1 VKTRQYLS
9 TFVLIL
15 LAAAALCAQSP
26 NSAALIVTV
35 EDPNHAV
42 IPGAVVTLT
51 NEATGEARTGATDSE
66 GSIRFSSL
74 PLSGTYR
81 VNASATNFRSNLVS
95 KVDLRAGETATVNVS
110 LAVGGQ
116 NIDILGDVTVYGTQD
131 GVRAD
136 PQIGRAIDT
145 KQIEQTPVLGRKVAA
160 LPLLNS
166 AFRPGKGTGDLF
178 VNTIYVAT
186 GAGGRREVTTSVDGS
201 TVDESWGRQTSLVTI
216 PMGAV
221 QEMQILTNAFSS
233 EYGWTAGPAINVI
246 TKSGSNTLH
255 GEFVYLARPG
265 NWQDRRFSTRNF
277 CAPSIKTCVTPAT
290 LTAMSAPDIPDR
302 LNQFSFSIG
311 GPIKKDKTFFFVS
324 NDFTRQYRTAPL
336 SPTLPAFVLD
346 ANGDLFF
353 TGKYQQ
359 ELLDTRID
367 HRINAKHSLTLRAN
381 IDRFYD
387 TNPQDTVSGT
397 SAPTVARRYQRDGWS
412 LQLNHDWI
420 IESDL
425 VNQAR
430 FTFLNADPVT
440 KWTPATLSTTYTRAG
455 SSPFTIGQSRVAD
468 LWSRQAQ
475 FSDTLTWTK
484 GKHNFRFGGS
494 IAKHNSGG
502 NGAEFGTAVL
512 GTFTFKNTTTA
523 PFSQLTLTDVQ
534 NYSQPISFGISTYDL
549 TQWLYSA
556 YVQDDIRLRPSL
568 TVNLGLRYDR
578 QSITTAKSNFAPRI
592 GFGWNPDGDARTA
605 VRGGYG
611 MYYTQIRSNVY
622 AAALT
627 GGLDGLASYT
637 AVSGQT
643 GFPTCL
649 TCVPVNVD
657 PHMVPASQI
666 PARDITILSGQ
677 RAFYEAQFARFALN
691 FDSLPDYPD
700 HLKNPRSQVMT
711 IGVEREFVKGFFVGT
726 DFVHQHW
733 TAIDRTVDLNA
744 PSAFDRTAPGQ
755 TRTVAA
761 ANATRPI
768 LPVNGG
774 VRQVN
779 VLMNL
784 GKADYNGLQTQVTYR
799 GYRKLYASLSYTL
812 SKATNTTEP
821 DGNGINPNQSIISR
835 LGEEERGL
843 SLLDQ
848 RHRAVI
854 ALNYQLPWNF
864 TIGTVTY
871 LASARPINATTGIDN
886 NGDGLNND
894 RPVING
900 VVVPRSF
907 FRSTATRDITAFI
920 ENTIHFN
927 ERMRLTLR
935 LEGFNLTNNPN
946 ILGRAQTFYG
956 DTGTPN
962 PTFGQLVTVANGATV
977 ALPGLANIDTPRMLQ
992 IQARFS
998 F

>member
-1 VKTRQYLS
+1 VRRILQLT
-9 TFVLIL
+9 TFAFVLIVAARA
-15 LAAAALCAQSP
+15 LAQTP
-26 NSAALIVTV
+26 NTAALIVTV

-42 IPGAVVTLT
+42 IPGATVKLT
-51 NEATGEARTGATDSE
+51 NEATGEVRNGSTDAN
-66 GSIRFSSL
+66 GTVRFSSL
-74 PLSGTYR
+74 PLNGTYR
-81 VNASATNFRSNLVS
+81 IIASAANFRNESLA
-95 KVDLRAGETATVNVS
+95 KIDLRAGETATLIVS
-110 LAVGGQ
+110 LQ
-116 NIDILGDVTVYGTQD
+116 IENDSIPSVTVYGTQER
-131 GVRAD
+131 VRTD

-145 KQIEQTPVLGRKVAA
+145 KQINETPALGRKVAA

-186 GAGGRREVTTSVDGS
+186 GAGGRREVTTAVDGS
-201 TVDESWGRQTSLVTI
+201 TVDEPWGRQTSVVTI

-233 EYGWTAGPAINVI
+233 EYGWTAGPAVNVI
-246 TKSGSNTLH
+246 TKSGTNVLH
-255 GEFVYLARPG
+255 GEVIFLGRPG
-265 NWQDRRFSTRNF
+265 GWQDRRFSTKNF
-277 CAPSIKTCVTPAT
+277 CPPSITSCTVPTT

-324 NDFTRQYRTAPL
+324 NDFTRQCRTAPL
-336 SPTLPAFVLD
+336 SPTLPSFVLD
-346 ANGDLFF
+346 TNGDLFF

-359 ELLDTRID
+359 ELLDLRID
-367 HRINAKHSLTLRAN
+367 HRIDAKHSLTLRGN
-381 IDRFYD
+381 LDRFYD

-397 SAPTVARRYQRDGWS
+397 SAPTVARSYQRDGRS

-420 IESDL
+420 VDTDL

-430 FTFLNADPVT
+430 FTFLNGDPVT
-440 KWTPATLSTTYTRAG
+440 KWTPATLSTTYTRSG
-455 SSPFTIGQSRVAD
+455 SAPFTIGQSRVAD
-468 LWSRQAQ
+468 LFSRQAQ
-475 FSDTLTWTK
+475 VSDTLTWTR
-484 GKHNFRFGGS
+484 GINNFRFGGS
-494 IAKHNSGG
+494 VARHNSGG
-502 NGAEFGTAVL
+502 NGSEFGTAAL
-512 GTFTFKNTTTA
+512 GTFTFKSTTTA
-523 PFSQLTLTDVQ
+523 PFSQLALNDVQ
-534 NYSQPISFGISTYDL
+534 NYTQPINFGISTYNL

-556 YVQDDIRLRPSL
+556 YMQDDIRLRPSL
-568 TVNLGLRYDR
+568 TVNLGVRYDR
-578 QSITTAKSNFAPRI
+578 QSITTAKNNLAPRI
-592 GFGWNPDGDARTA
+592 GFGWNPGGDARTA
-605 VRGGYG
+605 IRGGYG

-637 AVSGQT
+637 AVAGQT

-657 PHMVPASQI
+657 PKAVPAAQL
-666 PARDITILSGQ
+666 PARDITILPGQ
-677 RAFYEAQFARFALN
+677 KAFYEAQFARYGLN
-691 FDSLPDYPD
+691 FDLLPNYPD
-700 HLKNPRSQVMT
+700 KLKNPRSQVMS

-733 TAIDRTVDLNA
+733 TGIDRAIDLNA

-755 TRTVAA
+755 TRSVTV

-799 GYRKLYASLSYTL
+799 GRKLFASLSYTL

-821 DGNGINPNQSIISR
+821 DGNGINPNQSIITR
-835 LGEEERGL
+835 LGEDERGL
-843 SLLDQ
+843 SILDQ
-848 RHRAVI
+848 RHRAV
-854 ALNYQLPWNF
+854 LSTTYQLPWNF
-864 TIGTVTY
+864 TVGSVTY
-871 LASARPINATTGIDN
+871 LGSARPINATTGIDN

-900 VVVPRSF
+900 VVVAKSF
-907 FRSTATRDITAFI
+907 FRSTATHDITAFV
-920 ENTIHFN
+920 ENAIRLS
-927 ERMRLTLR
+927 ERARLTLR
-935 LEGFNLTNNPN
+935 LEAFNLTNNPN
-946 ILGRAQTFYG
+946 VLGRAQTVYG
-956 DTGTPN
+956 DTGAAN
-962 PTFGQLVTVANGATV
+962 PTFGQLATVANGATI
-977 ALPGLANIDTPRMLQ
+977 ALPALANIDTPRMFQ
-992 IQARFS
+992 VQARFS